1 MTTKAPYD
9 FKWQTEQFADI
20 RILRYYVDGF
30 EKLEYNQKCMIWHLY
45 QAALSGRDIV
55 YDQNYKYNLLIRNV
69 LELVYTH
76 IDHNSHTEE
85 AIHFNQYLKQFWFS
99 NGIHHHYSTE
109 KLKPSFSQNWFEV
122 VLHSIPESQLPDF
135 NSLSKKELI
144 DFLSDQLFNPNVSPK
159 RVEQADGTDLVA
171 GSSCNFYEN
180 LTQQEVVDFYQSK
193 KNPDPLRPVSWGL
206 NSKLIKE
213 NGQIKE
219 VVYKAD
225 GRYGK
230 AIRKIVIQLEKAKQ
244 YADND
249 LQKEIITKLIAFYES
264 GDLAIFDAYSIDW
277 VKDTDS
283 MVDFVNGF
291 IEVYGDPLGYHG
303 TWQSVVSI
311 RDVESSNRFSQISAL
326 AAWFEKHSPIEEKHK
341 RQDAAGVSYKV
352 INTVVEAGDN
362 APSSPIG
369 VNLPNADWIRSEFGS
384 KSVSLGNIEEAY
396 EMASKTNGSLEAFFL
411 PDQQKRIKAF
421 GALASKLHTGLHEV
435 IGHGSGQLMAGV
447 GTPKETL
454 QSYSNTIE
462 EARAD
467 LVALYFIADPKLIE
481 AGLIDDPETAKA
493 AYDSFMVGGLIRQL
507 VRVEPGKVLEES
519 HMRNRQLI
527 ASWVFEKGLEQDI
540 VEKVQLDS
548 KTYLRINDYQ
558 ALRHLF
564 GILLNEV
571 QRIKSEGDYTAAREL
586 VENYGVKIDPLL
598 HQEVLARWKS
608 LGISPFA
615 GFIQPQ
621 LELERQDGKIVD
633 VSISYPDDFAAQMLY
648 YSRNYSFLPLIND

>member
-1 MTTKAPYD
+1 MTTKAPND

-45 QAALSGRDIV
+45 QAALAGRDIV

-69 LELVYTH
+69 LELIYTH
-76 IDHNSHTEE
+76 IDHNSHAEE
-85 AIHFNQYLKQFWFS
+85 AIQFSHYLKQFWFS

-109 KLKPSFSQNWFEV
+109 KLKPSFSQKWFEAI
-122 VLHSIPESQLPDF
+122 LHSIPESQLPDF

-193 KNPDPLRPVSWGL
+193 INPDPLRPVSWGL

-213 NGQIKE
+213 NGQLKE
-219 VVYKAD
+219 IVYKAD

-249 LQKEIITKLIAFYES
+249 LQKEIITKLIVFYES

-326 AAWFEKHSPIEEKHK
+326 AAWFEKYSPIEEKYK
-341 RQDAAGVSYKV
+341 REDAAGVSYKV

-384 KSVSLGNIEEAY
+384 KSVSLGNIEESY

-411 PDQQKRIKAF
+411 PDQQKRIKEF

-435 IGHGSGQLMAGV
+435 IGHGSGKLMAGV

-467 LVALYFIADPKLIE
+467 LVALYFIADTKLIE

-493 AYDSFMVGGLIRQL
+493 AYDSFMVGSLIRQL

-527 ASWVFEKGLEQDI
+527 ASWVFEKGLEQNV
-540 VEKVQLDS
+540 VEKVQIES
-548 KTYLRINDYQ
+548 KAFLRINDYQ

-564 GILLNEV
+564 GTLLKEV
-571 QRIKSEGDYTAAREL
+571 QRIKSEGDYAAAREL
-586 VENYGVKIDPLL
+586 VENYGVKIDPIL
-598 HQEVLARWKS
+598 HQEVLARWKT
-608 LGISPFA
+608 LGIAPFA

-633 VSISYPDDFAAQMLY
+633 VSISYPDDFAAQMLFY
-648 YSRNYSFLPLIND
+648 GRNYSFLPLYND